1 MSNYLQFILLSSSK
15 VEMSSMQIVESLD
28 PVSITFSV
36 IVNAFNDAFLWTY
49 IDFAHVLPD
58 QT

>member
-36 IVNAFNDAFLWTY
+36 IVNAFNDAFLWIY
-49 IDFAHVLPD
+49 IDFVHELPD
-58 QT
+58 HT